1 MLLLLWELLTSMSP
15 VGIITI
21 GMGQILPMAI
31 VKITHIVTLFV
42 GSSEPLRI
50 LRPPAACEKKRHKH
64 VVLCPPSRFIYTS

>member
-1 MLLLLWELLTSMSP
+1 MLP

-21 GMGQILPMAI
+21 GMGQISPMAI

-50 LRPPAACEKKRHKH
+50 LRPPAACEKK
-64 VVLCPPSRFIYTS
+64 